1 MFEEL
6 AVQFELKDIED
17 IYHAAKEKESGRERA
32 AYLDSVCGEKPALR
46 QQIEDLLEADEQ
58 AGDFLTPPGIDAD
71 ITFDNDP
78 LTEQP
83 GSTIG
88 RYKLL
93 EQIGEGGM
101 AVVYM
106 AEQEEP
112 IRRKV
117 ALKIIKLGMDTKSV
131 IARFEAERQALAM
144 MNHPN
149 IAKVLDAGATETGR
163 PYFVMELVKGASI
176 TDFCDANNLSTHD
189 RLKLFVQVCNAVQHA
204 HQKGIIHRDIKPT
217 NVMVT
222 LHDGVPVPKVIDFG
236 IAKAI
241 NQRLTEKTFFT
252 RYAQMIGTPA
262 YMSPE
267 QAELSDLDVDT
278 RSDVYSLGVLLYELL
293 TGTTPFSEEELRSA
307 GYLEMQRIIREQEP
321 VRPSTRLSTLTDT
334 LPEVAA
340 QRGTT
345 PDLLGKMLQ
354 GDLDWIVVKALEKD
368 RTHRYD
374 TAHALAEDIGRH
386 RRNEPITAGSPR
398 VSYRVHK
405 FLRRHKSKTLFVLG
419 TIVLLV
425 AMTIIAGMY
434 LRGRRAAR
442 RAESLQH
449 AGLLAKAQDAFD
461 RHDFDE
467 ARRQLEPVLDS
478 EHIGRQARLLNAK
491 TVISTQDALASMPL
505 LNDLLGGSDS
515 IAGQAHFLLAQV
527 YFEGDPNNAVEINAF
542 HEKWDYH
549 RQKAEELLAG
559 TATYD
564 FLQAAAANAVPRK
577 LRFLSQ
583 AIEKDGQHYD
593 SLRERVHL
601 YYVAEDY
608 IKMLSDASRMIGIRP
623 ENPLGYSL
631 RAIALREIGSFNEA
645 LEDHEQAIRLS
656 PGKAEPYDQRR
667 RTFMVMSNYEQAL
680 ADALKCVSLEP
691 DNLRYHFDVFC
702 AQVVL
707 GRYDAAVATHRAII
721 QHPKANH
728 RLNLNALNDGEP
740 GYHIHMRL
748 RRYAA
753 RYVFDTLAAGR
764 TWHPPGAAP
773 EGPAFWTLTEAA
785 AYYQYLKKR
794 ARPLVRNGSGASW
807 SPDGSKILYSTGT
820 TGFSGVALLDLE
832 TGEHKLLAVPGG
844 GPVWSPDGR
853 YIAYRRQRKIMSSA
867 ILADRT
873 RQPEGFDIEEICLL
887 RADGTEEP
895 RSLAEGDHL
904 QWNGSGEYLYYQ
916 SPSGLTTMRI
926 SVDENNAR
934 PEPVIST
941 PAFQPEVSPDGRYI
955 AEAVGELRITDMA
968 SRQIVQTWR
977 GPLWSH
983 YAGWSPNGQRLV
995 ICGRADRSTGLWI
1008 YDRRTEE
1015 GRKLLH
1021 GPIVGG
1027 SGWSPNGRQFK
1038 FTLSFPYIE
1047 TWVIDIPE
1055 GSSLQEMFGPG
1066 LTVQEHCQ
1074 TLIDYYDKVIEA
1086 APEYTEFYLRR
1097 AEQALRLYGE
1107 QGASAYM
1114 DDLELALSRCDF
1126 SPFGFLLQVWWR
1138 QCWPPSGR
1146 CRTVSPLAILLAEK
1160 AVEEKPNWIDVLA
1173 LAHYRAGHWEQTI
1186 ELMRPVV
1193 ERAQGHGIGCFLQAM
1208 CYWHLGQ
1215 EVDARTSY
1223 AKGME
1228 WMGSHKPPLGAIWLQ
1243 AEAALLLG
1251 RPETE
1256 IFELRQYK

>member
-1 MFEEL
+1 MVNEKNNE
-6 AVQFELKDIED
+6 ED
-17 IYHAAKEKESGRERA
+17 IFHAAIAKPVAERA
-32 AYLDSVCGEKPALR
+32 AYLRTACGNNPDLFSHIQNLLR
-46 QQIEDLLEADEQ
+46 VYDAQDDFLEAPPWCAEIPLDRSSVMET
-58 AGDFLTPPGIDAD
+58 AGT
-71 ITFDNDP
+71 
-78 LTEQP
+78 
-83 GSTIG
+83 TIG
-88 RYKLL
+88 HYKLL
-93 EQIGEGGM
+93 EKIGEGGM

-131 IARFEAERQALAM
+131 IARFEAERQALALM
-144 MNHPN
+144 DHPN
-149 IAKVLDAGATETGR
+149 IAKVLDAGATDTGR
-163 PYFVMELVKGASI
+163 PYFVMELVKGVSI
-176 TDFCDANNLSTHD
+176 TEYCDKNKLSTPE
-189 RLKLFVQVCNAVQHA
+189 RLDLFQQVCNAVQHA
-204 HQKGIIHRDIKPT
+204 HQKGIIHRDIKPS
-217 NVMVT
+217 NIMVT
-222 LHDGVPVPKVIDFG
+222 SHDGQPMPKVIDFG
-236 IAKAI
+236 IAKAT

-267 QAELSDLDVDT
+267 QAEMSALDVDT
-278 RSDVYSLGVLLYELL
+278 RTDIYSLGVLLYELL

-345 PDLLGKMLQ
+345 PDLLGKMLR

-368 RTHRYD
+368 RTRRYE

-386 RRNEPITAGSPR
+386 LKNESIIAGSPG
-398 VSYRVHK
+398 VSYRLNK
-405 FLRRHKSKTLFVLG
+405 FVRRHKSKVITVFSA
-419 TIVLLV
+419 IILL
-425 AMTIIAGMY
+425 AALMIIASMY
-434 LRGRRAAR
+434 FRGRNTASK
-442 RAESLQH
+442 AESLQH
-449 AGLLAKAQDAFD
+449 AGILTKAQDAFS
-461 RHDFDE
+461 RQDFDE
-467 ARRQLEPVLDS
+467 ARKQLELILNSRHV
-478 EHIGRQARLLNAK
+478 GREARLLNAK
-491 TVISTQDALASMPL
+491 IVISTQNAIAAMPI
-505 LNDLLGGSDS
+505 LNDLTEESDS

-527 YFEGDPNNAVEINAF
+527 YFEGDPNNAIEINAF
-542 HEKWDYH
+542 HEKWDHH
-549 RQKAEELLAG
+549 RKKAEELLAG

-577 LRFLSQ
+577 LHFLNQ

-593 SLRERVHL
+593 SLWERVHL

-623 ENPLGYSL
+623 ESFLGYSL

-667 RTFMVMSNYEQAL
+667 QTFMVMSNYEQAL
-680 ADALKCVSLEP
+680 ADALKCVSLKP
-691 DNLRYHFDVFC
+691 DNLRYHFNVFC
-702 AQVVL
+702 AQVAL

-721 QHPKANH
+721 QHPKAKH
-728 RLNLNALNDGEP
+728 RMNLNALGAGEP

-753 RYVFDTLAAGR
+753 KYVFDTLAAGR

-785 AYYQYLKKR
+785 EYYQYLKKR
-794 ARPLVRNGSGASW
+794 ARPLIRNGSGGSW
-807 SPDGSKILYSTGT
+807 SPDGSKIVYSTGT
-820 TGFSGVALLDLE
+820 PGFSGLALLDLG
-832 TGEHKLLAVPGG
+832 TGEQKLLAVPGG

-904 QWNGSGEYLYYQ
+904 QWSESGEYLYYQ
-916 SPSGLTTMRI
+916 TPSSLMTMRI
-926 SVDENNAR
+926 SVEDESAQ
-934 PEPVIST
+934 PEPVVMAW
-941 PAFQPEVSPDGRYI
+941 AFQPEVSPDGRYI
-955 AEAVGELRITDMA
+955 AEAVGELRITDIA
-968 SRQIVQTWR
+968 SKQIVQTWR

-983 YAGWSPNGQRLV
+983 YAGWSPDGQRLV
-995 ICGRADRSTGLWI
+995 ICGRRDRSTGLWI

-1021 GPIVGG
+1021 GPIIGG

-1038 FTLSFPYIE
+1038 FTLSFPYVE

-1055 GSSLQEMFGPG
+1055 GSSLQEMLGPG

-1114 DDLELALSRCDF
+1114 DDFELALSRCDF
-1126 SPFGFLLQVWWR
+1126 SPFGFLLQIWFR

-1160 AVEEKPNWIDVLA
+1160 TVEKKPNWIDVLA
-1173 LAHYRAGHWEQTI
+1173 LAHYRAGHWDQAI

-1193 ERAQGHGIGCFLQAM
+1193 ERPQGNRIGCFLQAM

-1215 EVDARTSY
+1215 EAEARTSY
-1223 AKGME
+1223 AKGTE
-1228 WMGSHKPPLGAIWLQ
+1228 SMGSHKPPLGAIWLQ